1 MTEPLISLQA
11 IIPQHRLTRL
21 VGWLA
26 ALERPRW
33 LKNLM
38 IRSFMGAY
46 GIRLDEAKI
55 QRPEDFPSF
64 NAFFTREL
72 AAGAR
77 PQACSRWLAPADG
90 VLSQAGA
97 IRDSELVQAKGRRFR
112 IEELL
117 ACDAEAAAPF
127 RAGSFAT
134 VYLSPRDYHR
144 VHMPISGRLL
154 ATRYVPGDLFAVNTR
169 TAAAVDRLYARNER
183 LVCHFDTADG
193 PLALVM
199 VGAIIVAG
207 IETVWG
213 GREVPE
219 PAGIRSRS
227 WPEDSGPMIAAGDE
241 LGRFYL
247 GSTVVLVSARG
258 ELDWLAQPGAA
269 IRVRGALAD

>member
-1 MTEPLISLQA
+1 MTKLWIRLQA
-11 IIPQHRLTRL
+11 IIPQHRLSRL

-26 ALERPRW
+26 AIERPRW

-38 IRSFMGAY
+38 IRGFMRAY
-46 GIRLDEAKI
+46 GITLDDAKI
-55 QRPEDFPSF
+55 QRIDGFPSF

-72 AAGAR
+72 AAEAR
-77 PQACSRWLAPADG
+77 PVASSRWLAPADG
-90 VLSQAGA
+90 LLSQAGPV
-97 IRDSELVQAKGRRFR
+97 RDGQLVQAKGRDFR
-112 IEELL
+112 IDELL
-117 ACDAEAAAPF
+117 ACDPETAALF
-127 RAGSFAT
+127 HNGSFAT

-154 ATRYVPGDLFAVNTR
+154 ASRYVPGDLFAVNTR

-183 LVCHFDTADG
+183 LVCHFDTSDG

-213 GREVPE
+213 GRESPE
-219 PAGIRSRS
+219 PAGIRTHA
-227 WPEDSGPMIAAGDE
+227 WPDASGPMLAAGDE

-247 GSTVVLVSARG
+247 GSTVVLVSARDD
-258 ELDWLAQPGAA
+258 LDSRVQPGADV
-269 IRVRGALAD
+269 RVRGPLAD